1 MASER
6 PNVENK
12 ERPARQKQGDKKAPA
27 TGCAISRGRSRR
39 ASLALSTPQAR
50 ETACRSSHSSAKCAI
65 YGGSSDAHHSRRPG
79 YQSGRPGQAQ
89 GERGR
94 HAAGAH
100 TVSRPTLSRVS
111 SEQTKGNGPSRTAA
125 GGTKGVIG

>member
-50 ETACRSSHSSAKCAI
+50 ETACSYSHSSAKSAI
-65 YGGSSDAHHSRRPG
+65 YGGSSDSHHSPPVG
-79 YQSGRPGQAQ
+79 YQNGRPGKRH
-89 GERGR
+89 GERTD
-94 HAAGAH
+94 HASRAD
-100 TVSRPTLSRVS
+100 TVLRPTLLR
-111 SEQTKGNGPSRTAA
+111 
-125 GGTKGVIG
+125 